1 MSNDLGVRVTRETG
15 LTPGARVGKI
25 IFPPMMLR
33 EQLLK
38 RGVVEQVEPEPVS
51 ETKMVKR
58 GRDAR

>member
-1 MSNDLGVRVTRETG
+1 MTDFGVRVTRETG

-38 RGVVEQVEPEPVS
+38 RGVVEPVEEDRKI
-51 ETKMVKR
+51 TKASHVKR
-58 GRDAR
+58 